1 MCRKY
6 DADSEQGYFDKAGIE
21 MPWENV
27 LHCDGKGIAKP
38 DLSLYRDMLDNQ
50 FAGQE
55 VWFGASHAWD
65 CAGARQAG

>member
-1 MCRKY
+1 
-6 DADSEQGYFDKAGIE
+6 

-65 CAGARQAG
+65 SAGSRQAGYVKPFGGYDDVADEK